1 MDNLL
6 VEVRF
11 SADPTRES
19 PGRLTGTLLTYSE
32 RAADRPEL
40 FLPGALKWPA
50 DGVNINVQHQRGS
63 PIVRVHPFVEGRAVK
78 VDAMLPN
85 TTAGRDAAANVR
97 EGVLTGLSV
106 EIDRPSVEARYV
118 NGLREVRSA
127 HLSGIGLVDLASYRG
142 STVSVR
148 QHQGNG
154 WGYAVWL

>member
-19 PGRLTGTLLTYSE
+19 PGRSTGTLLTYSE

-63 PIVRVHPFVEGRAVK
+63 PIVRVHPFAEDGAVK
-78 VDAMLPN
+78 IDAMLPN
-85 TTAGRDAAANVR
+85 TTAGRGVR
-97 EGVLTGLSV
+97 QHGVKSGVLTGLSV
-106 EIDRPSVEARYV
+106 EIDRPSVDARYV
-118 NGLREVRSA
+118 NGTREVRSA
-127 HLSGIGLVDLASYRG
+127 HLSGIGLVDLGSYRG
-142 STVSVR
+142 SVVSVR

-154 WGYAVWL
+154 

>member
-85 TTAGRDAAANVR
+85 TNGRPRCRHQHAS

-106 EIDRPSVEARYV
+106 SK
-118 NGLREVRSA
+118 
-127 HLSGIGLVDLASYRG
+127 
-142 STVSVR
+142 
-148 QHQGNG
+148 
-154 WGYAVWL
+154 